1 MNKYIHKFLLHSI
14 AFIFLLLSNSLY
26 AGEPSSTSKLTKTD
40 YHKLCNI
47 YKKITSKYGNKPVD
61 ISTKEVD
68 ISTREGE
75 LIDAIH
81 DNLPDLY
88 SDIYIYAINVAA
100 KDRYNFLKDYAK
112 QYNKVTWECEAA
124 ELYYIN
130 TYKKIYQHLQK
141 NK

>member
-47 YKKITSKYGNKPVD
+47 YKEITNKYNNKSVHEN
-61 ISTKEVD
+61 IK
-68 ISTREGE
+68 EGE

-81 DNLPDLY
+81 DNLPYLY
-88 SDIYIYAINVAA
+88 SDIYIHAIKVAA

-112 QYNKVTWECEAA
+112 QNNKITWECEAA

>member
-1 MNKYIHKFLLHSI
+1 MSSNITRHAISKHIHRFLLHSI
-14 AFIFLLLSNSLY
+14 AFIFLLLSSSLY

-47 YKKITSKYGNKPVD
+47 YKEITSKYNNKSVHEN
-61 ISTKEVD
+61 IK
-68 ISTREGE
+68 EGE

-88 SDIYIYAINVAA
+88 SDIYIYAIKVAA

-112 QYNKVTWECEAA
+112 QDNKVTWECEAA

-130 TYKKIYQHLQK
+130 TYKKT
-141 NK
+141 NNTDT